1 MNGKIL
7 NKEALKAWILSK
19 MVTLTNNLLATT
31 PGISA
36 MDAAQGPVIQ
46 GQIDEINSNFGGCSF
61 EQEGDDFYVT
71 GADAVR
77 KKLGSGGNYKISFKL
92 SLGGN
97 MRTNTGNQYAGASK
111 TQTVSWIINDG
122 MLSNGE
128 THMSGTGPEVQISNF
143 IGYSV
148 HDTSSCS
155 ISDIKIEEL

>member
-46 GQIDEINSNFGGCSF
+46 GQIDAINSNIGGCSF
-61 EQEGDDFYVT
+61 EQEGNDFYII

-77 KKLGSGGNYKISFKL
+77 KKLGDAELSSF
-92 SLGGN
+92 G
-97 MRTNTGNQYAGASK
+97 Y
-111 TQTVSWIINDG
+111 TVGYSWINIPLPTDDAKIVMVKQHYNNSGAFID
-122 MLSNGE
+122 MVAKSVIFYSPNNLEVKYVNKSTISVLS
-128 THMSGTGPEVQISNF
+128 HHGTAITV
-143 IGYSV
+143 YYV
-148 HDTSSCS
+148 
-155 ISDIKIEEL
+155 

>member
-1 MNGKIL
+1 
-7 NKEALKAWILSK
+7 
-19 MVTLTNNLLATT
+19 
-31 PGISA
+31 
-36 MDAAQGPVIQ
+36 
-46 GQIDEINSNFGGCSF
+46 
-61 EQEGDDFYVT
+61 
-71 GADAVR
+71 
-77 KKLGSGGNYKISFKL
+77 
-92 SLGGN
+92 
-97 MRTNTGNQYAGASK
+97 MRTNTGNKYAGASK